1 MKNLLNYTSWGL
13 GLLES
18 EDEKKI
24 LAQLPP
30 PISAAQFAEE
40 IRLYPQD
47 VRKYSHLWERIRP
60 GYKIHYFPFKSNNPI
75 LGCFF
80 YDKDVC
86 VNQKVPI
93 PPLVKAFI
101 ALHESRHCQQYQDGI
116 IEKGYFTTVVE
127 GDKEDF
133 LVNYRQLEED
143 ANNFALD
150 SLSEGGFENFVLQEG
165 SRLKGN
171 ESMGPQIYHMMREDI
186 KKTGATTFADL
197 LAFQIL

>member
-13 GLLES
+13 SLIES

-30 PISAAQFAEE
+30 PISAARFAEE
-40 IRLYPQD
+40 IGMHPQD
-47 VRKYSHLWERIRP
+47 ARKYSQLWEKVRP
-60 GYKIHYFPFKSNNPI
+60 GYQIHYFPFKSINPI

-80 YDKDVC
+80 YDRDVC
-86 VNQKVPI
+86 INQRIHI
-93 PPLVKAFI
+93 PASVKAFI
-101 ALHESRHCQQYQDGI
+101 SLHESRHCQQYAEGI
-116 IEKGYFTTVVE
+116 LERGYFTTVVE

-165 SRLKGN
+165 PRLKSN
-171 ESMGPQIYHMMREDI
+171 ENMGPQVYQMMREDI
-186 KKTGATTFADL
+186 KKTGATTFADM

>member
-1 MKNLLNYTSWGL
+1 MKNLLNYESWGSS
-13 GLLES
+13 LLES
-18 EDEKKI
+18 EGEEKI
-24 LAQLPP
+24 LDQLPP
-30 PISAAQFAEE
+30 PISAVQFAEE
-40 IRLYPQD
+40 IRMYPQD
-47 VRKYSHLWERIRP
+47 VLKFSQIWQKVRP
-60 GYKIHYFPFKSNNPI
+60 GYKIHYFPFKSNHPI

-86 VNQKVPI
+86 VNQRVPL
-93 PPLVKAFI
+93 PPLIKAFI

-116 IEKGYFTTVVE
+116 LEKGYFTTVVE

-165 SRLKGN
+165 HRLKGN
-171 ESMGPQIYHMMREDI
+171 ENMGSQIYHMMREDI

-197 LAFQIL
+197 IFSQIL